1 MKRIFW
7 MMLLLAAFAGG
18 EAQAQRCL
26 PGMKSLELR
35 GGTVDGIDI
44 GKAWYAGATLSVYAR
59 RASRWVFG
67 AEYLHKN
74 YAYATWGVP
83 KEQFTAEGGYALC
96 LLSDRS
102 KSFLLSAGGAAMLGY
117 ERSNRGEKL
126 LPDGARLLNGDVFLY
141 GGAVTL
147 EAEVYLGDRIVF
159 AASVRERV
167 LWGSSIGQF
176 HTQIGIALK
185 VIFN

>member
-1 MKRIFW
+1 
-7 MMLLLAAFAGG
+7 MLLLTAFAGG
-18 EAQAQRCL
+18 EVQAQRCL

-44 GKAWYAGATLSVYAR
+44 GKAWYAGAALSVYAR

-67 AEYLHKN
+67 AEYLRKS
-74 YAYATWGVP
+74 YAYAAWSVP

-147 EAEVYLGDRIVF
+147 EAEVYLGDRIVL

-167 LWGSSIGQF
+167 LWGSSIGKF
-176 HTQIGIALK
+176 HTQIGVALK
-185 VIFN
+185 FIFN